1 MYSKIPQG
9 EIAVIM
15 KASYDD
21 ELTVIFKSCPYPAQ
35 RNVYTI
41 STLPIGT
48 PITRETLYNARLRER
63 TDDISVMD
71 AWIAEVMRLYLES
84 QYQERRYGKPSQ
96 GTLVIYGGGLSI

>member
-1 MYSKIPQG
+1 MYSKIAPG
-9 EIAVIM
+9 NMAVIM

-21 ELTVIFKSCPYPAQ
+21 ELTVIFKSRPDPAQ

-48 PITRETLYNARLRER
+48 PITRESLYNARLRER
-63 TDDISVMD
+63 TDDKSVMN
-71 AWIAEVMRLYLES
+71 AWITEVMRLYLES
-84 QYQERRYGKPSQ
+84 QYQERRFGKRSQ